1 MIGNRGSDSNFH
13 FIPFLCI
20 CLGGKHLRYGFK
32 SHKISWFS
40 FPVPFCWIS
49 EPKDIKD
56 CGVTCSLLVAWEGGN
71 SGSDVQGNIIEVCD
85 VTFSNITLNFS
96 EPQTVLGYTFWNSD
110 SDGNRFQWRVES
122 DGSSGAFA
130 SVNIPNTGST
140 PTSTGF
146 QNIADFQQKLPLL
159 VTELKIIYDGLGGL
173 ESVRLCRSPN
183 TTPTTTQPPV
193 TWLQKGFQQVQVIRD
208 PITRDYC
215 VGPVL

>member
-1 MIGNRGSDSNFH
+1 M
-13 FIPFLCI
+13 
-20 CLGGKHLRYGFK
+20 
-32 SHKISWFS
+32 
-40 FPVPFCWIS
+40 
-49 EPKDIKD
+49 
-56 CGVTCSLLVAWEGGN
+56 
-71 SGSDVQGNIIEVCD
+71 QGNIIEVCD

-173 ESVRLCRSPN
+173 ESVRLCRSPS
-183 TTPTTTQPPV
+183 TTPSDDGTTTGGVPFDDNDASTTPPLV
-193 TWLQKGFQQVQVIRD
+193 PRCSGKPRQ
-208 PITRDYC
+208 
-215 VGPVL
+215 